1 MKRFCY
7 IFLSNFLLFTSL
19 ARAHELF
26 FSFNHEIQSFY
37 LSPQNS
43 APYFGR
49 SELLTKGEVDFL
61 ENLKFK
67 LDTSSSATFMNKQD
81 QKSFL
86 FNPTQLGLS
95 FSSKFVEFFGG
106 AFTYAGD
113 GADINNIFDVVNA
126 KDYRQPFNARSMG
139 SVGALVTLPFDA
151 FTLKA
156 FFIPKNEKSLLPDTQ
171 SPWWP
176 RTEALPIRN
185 ASGTFLSP
193 DNMSYRRTYDSE
205 YEEPFLNNF
214 GGSAKVGFS
223 NFDISFF
230 YFKGANQTPKISPHF
245 NLDLVS
251 LNPLIGVI
259 QPPVELSLTWYRSEH
274 VGIGSTLVVGDW
286 IAKAFCKNQKDY
298 LPKVENS
305 TACTGTIENSIA
317 ISRFSLR
324 YFLQVNRI
332 WKQEPD
338 VQELETLL
346 GFFER
351 STAAGL
357 YLDMDTAGTVS
368 GAVIYNEKDPST
380 LTSIGYEYKFTDQF
394 KTKLTVNAMT
404 ASGSNALGNAYDKT
418 DNATL
423 AFGYDF

>member
-1 MKRFCY
+1 MKRFYY
-7 IFLSNFLLFTSL
+7 ILLISFYLLGSL
-19 ARAHELF
+19 GYSHELF

-43 APYFGR
+43 SPYFGR
-49 SELLTKGEVDFL
+49 SELLTKGQIDFL

-95 FSSKFVEFFGG
+95 YSSKYLEFFGG
-106 AFTYAGD
+106 GFTYAGE

-126 KDYRQPFNARSMG
+126 KDYRQPFNSKSIG
-139 SVGALVTLPFDA
+139 SVGALITLPFDL
-151 FTLKA
+151 FTFKA
-156 FFIPKNEKSLLPDTQ
+156 FFIPRNEKSLLPDTQ

-185 ASGTFLSP
+185 SSGTFLAP
-193 DNMSYRRTYDSE
+193 DNMSYKRVYDSE

-214 GGSAKVGFS
+214 GTSAKISFAKL
-223 NFDISFF
+223 DLSFF

-245 NLDLVS
+245 NLDTIS

-259 QPPVELSLTWYRSEH
+259 QPPVELSLTWFKSEH
-274 VGIGSTLVVGDW
+274 IGMGSTLVLGDW
-286 IAKAFCKNQKDY
+286 IAKAFCKNQKDF

-305 TACTGTIENSIA
+305 TACTGTIENSVA
-317 ISRFSLR
+317 VSRFSLR
-324 YFLQVNRI
+324 YFFQINRV

-338 VQELETLL
+338 FQELETLL

-351 STAAGL
+351 SSAAGL
-357 YLDMDTAGTVS
+357 YFDMDSAGTFS

-380 LTSIGYEYKFTDQF
+380 LTSVGYEYRFTDQF
-394 KTKLTVNAMT
+394 KTKLTLNAMT
-404 ASGSNALGNAYDKT
+404 TSGSNALGDAYDKA

-423 AFGYDF
+423 ALGYDF